1 MLSETCPSINS
12 PDCGFDRGAA
22 MRVSVIEMRVLE
34 DKRWRLC
41 LLPVRRSRIPMSY
54 STPWLGSSRLSV
66 RAPVSRL
73 PNVCQLD
80 SCTVWFLLSLQMP
93 ENRSRQL
100 QKLWSRRSFQLSTN
114 PSRQRHRVSSLMASP
129 LHKRLLTRHLA
140 DEQSIHSVRVTRPFR
155 EAAAWFLEI
164 MKHWFLNSSTGCHR
178 QPRLTYH
185 QAQDAIPRYSQAD
198 CRSHAYNLE
207 LTYMCTSFHDLLNR
221 SLAFDT

>member
-80 SCTVWFLLSLQMP
+80 SCTQCTVWFLLSLQMP

-100 QKLWSRRSFQLSTN
+100 QKLWSRRSFQLPNESFSSTPSSLFTHGITTSQTPVN
-114 PSRQRHRVSSLMASP
+114 PSSR
-129 LHKRLLTRHLA
+129 
-140 DEQSIHSVRVTRPFR
+140 
-155 EAAAWFLEI
+155 
-164 MKHWFLNSSTGCHR
+164 
-178 QPRLTYH
+178 
-185 QAQDAIPRYSQAD
+185 
-198 CRSHAYNLE
+198 
-207 LTYMCTSFHDLLNR
+207 
-221 SLAFDT
+221 